1 MNKSKA
7 LFITLIFVL
16 VGLPVIGYVLNWI
29 YPATGIG
36 DFLIWF
42 PSLFWTLFKE
52 FELEDIAKSVILYL
66 IIAGV
71 LIGLGFNISKRTEN
85 KIWLFV
91 SLIMT
96 IVAIIT
102 GNIL

>member
-96 IVAIIT
+96 MVAIIT

>member
-85 KIWLFV
+85 KIWLSV